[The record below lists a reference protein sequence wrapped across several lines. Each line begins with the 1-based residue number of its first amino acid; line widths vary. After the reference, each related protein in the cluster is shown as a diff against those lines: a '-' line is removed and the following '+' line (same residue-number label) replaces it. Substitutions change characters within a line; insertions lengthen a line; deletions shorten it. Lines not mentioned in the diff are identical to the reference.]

1 MFLNK
6 LMRICYIAN
15 AESIHTQRW
24 IQYFARTGH
33 QIHLISP
40 TPPIGNYPQN
50 VSLYPIKVLQGIRGL
65 NHAFSIIQ
73 IRRIM
78 KRINPDILHAHY
90 VADYGFWAAL
100 CCVHP
105 FVVTAW
111 GSDVLVR
118 PRESTLS
125 KWMVKFVLKQ
135 ADLITCDAE
144 HLEHRITELGAERK
158 RIKLIYFGVDTQKF
172 SSGKGDVGFK
182 EKLRLEPSSLTII
195 SLRNLSPIYDV
206 ESLIKA
212 IPLVLNDIP
221 DSRFIIAGDGE
232 QRNYLGT
239 LAKSLGVSDS
249 IRFVGRIPNDELP
262 RYLASSNIYVST
274 ALSDAGLAAST
285 AEAMACEL
293 PVVITDFGNNRDWVK
308 DGDGGFVIPTKDPV
322 ILAEK
327 IVLLLKNEDVRR
339 RFGKINRSVIEERNN
354 YEKEMKSMEE
364 IYLQLIRNRPIK
376 K

>member
-1 MFLNK
+1 MK
-6 LMRICYIAN
+6 ICYIAD
-15 AESIHTQRW
+15 AGSIHTQKWVR
-24 IQYFARTGH
+24 YFAEGGH
-33 QIHLISP
+33 KVHLISSNP
-40 TPPIGNYPQN
+40 TTQDVFPN
-50 VSLYPIKVLQGIRGL
+50 VNLFRIKSFQGIRGI
-65 NHAFSIIQ
+65 NHLLSIIQ
-73 IRRIM
+73 IKKIM
-78 KRINPDILHAHY
+78 NKINPDILHAHY
-90 VADYGFWAAL
+90 MTDNGFWGAL
-100 CCVHP
+100 SGFHP

-111 GSDVLVR
+111 GSDILVR
-118 PRESTLS
+118 PRESRLS

-172 SSGKGDVGFK
+172 SPGKGDVGFK
-182 EKLRLEPSSLTII
+182 ETLQVEPSSLTII
-195 SLRNLSPIYDV
+195 SLRSLSPIYDV
-206 ESLIKA
+206 ESLIRA
-212 IPLVLNDIP
+212 IPLVLGNIP
-221 DSRFIIAGDGE
+221 NAKFIIAGDGE
-232 QRNYLGT
+232 QRNYLET
-239 LAKSLGVSDS
+239 LAKSLRVSDR

-262 RYLASSNIYVST
+262 RYLASSDIYVST

-308 DGDGGFVIPTKDPV
+308 DGDGGFVIPTKNPV

-339 RFGKINRSVIEERNN
+339 RFGKINRSVIEERDN

-364 IYLQLIRNRPIK
+364 IYLQLNGNHPIK